1 MLTLHDFSALRIDD
15 RVEDLAR
22 YRGRVVLVVNTASA
36 CGYTPQYAGLEAL
49 QRRFG
54 ADGFD
59 VLAFPCNQFGG
70 QEPGG
75 SDQIAAFCR
84 ERYDATFPLFAKV
97 DVNGGEAPPLW
108 QWLTR
113 SDTPYPQA
121 VKWNFTKFLIDQQGR
136 VVRRYEPAVQ
146 PEEAED
152 DIRRLLKL
160 A

>member
-1 MLTLHDFSALRIDD
+1 MLTLHDFSALRIDGLA
-15 RVEDLAR
+15 EDLAR

-49 QRRFG
+49 QRRFC
-54 ADGFD
+54 AAGFD
-59 VLAFPCNQFGG
+59 VLAFPCNQFGA
-70 QEPGG
+70 QEPGDG
-75 SDQIAAFCR
+75 EAIAAFCR
-84 ERYDATFPLFAKV
+84 ERYEVSFRLFAKV
-97 DVNGGEAPPLW
+97 DVNGPAAPPLW

-136 VVRRYEPAVQ
+136 VVRRYEPALQ
-146 PEEAED
+146 PEEAVED
-152 DIRRLLKL
+152 ILRLLRL